1 LAWAVHHLAVAA
13 TEVDVATAQAMGVGA
28 SDFLALKYLTAS
40 TEPCGPVE
48 LGRVLG
54 MTSGAATG
62 LVDRLERAGHVRR
75 TPHPG
80 DRRRQ
85 LIQVT
90 AETQQHLVD
99 TLQPLAT
106 GIDRTAAALTADQ
119 QRLVADTLAHIAELH
134 RRHARTTP
142 GRANRN

>member
-1 LAWAVHHLAVAA
+1 MAEQPPPAPSGASTLAWAVHHLAVAA
-13 TEVDVATAQAMGVGA
+13 TEVDVATAHAMGVGA

-48 LGRVLG
+48 LGRILG

-75 TPHPG
+75 TPHSK

-90 AETQQHLVD
+90 
-99 TLQPLAT
+99 
-106 GIDRTAAALTADQ
+106 
-119 QRLVADTLAHIAELH
+119 
-134 RRHARTTP
+134 
-142 GRANRN
+142 